1 MTIRIQ
7 PRDIDVPAD
16 DPFEDDLLGR
26 EGVDQSPDHRHQ
38 FA

>member
-7 PRDIDVPAD
+7 PRDIVVPAD
-16 DPFEDDLLGR
+16 DPFKNDLLEPR
-26 EGVDQSPDHRHQ
+26 GVDQSPDQRDQ